1 MMITSGTKKGN
12 PSMKPRQSHILFVL
26 LLLILGQGCS
36 PPATRP
42 WVDLKEINDQ
52 IVRTPAK
59 DQAQE
64 PGKEAAAPPPRS
76 KDMSVSATPLP
87 EGPKEQVGGKTGGKP
102 EPADGILLNFDNAD
116 IYEFIQVISETLG
129 INYIVDPKVKGSV
142 NIRSAQKIGKDQLFG
157 VFQKILHVNG
167 LDVRNE
173 GDYYSIHPS
182 KGGVPQQIYGPG
194 ESGSLKA
201 SSRLVVQVLP
211 VAHLASGEAQKLV
224 EPYLS
229 ETGTIYNLASQN
241 TLIVSDFEGKV
252 LDIVSVLSRLDI
264 SPLAALKVR
273 MVRVENAPLFTLRD
287 ELQEILSAMA
297 VNPKEHEAVSIIA
310 LERVNSLLLISK
322 SEQLLDSTDRWV
334 RELDVVPAE
343 GRDPVY
349 LYNVRNSVA
358 SELAALVNN
367 FISGGDAPAATQ
379 MKSGLEPET
388 GTGLNKSTLSSGA
401 GDSQAKTLTGQT
413 SSGLKADA
421 GIDAPGTGKA
431 ESFGKSGAARTGMGK
446 RGGKNATSLQFG
458 GEPSLLPDDGR
469 NIILIRA
476 ERADYIRLLKLLEKL
491 DNLPKQ
497 VLIEVMVAEVTLNDS
512 WEFGIE
518 WALKNNKL
526 NINGSKYSQYF
537 VTGTGSTAAASGF
550 TSATGAISGLK
561 PIGNNKAAGFAYSIF
576 NSSGDLVGLL
586 NALAEQTDVSLLSS
600 PQILVL
606 NNEQAFVNVGDQVPI
621 TTSTTDRGLD
631 NSVVDKT
638 VQYKDTGTLL
648 KVRPR
653 INYDGL
659 IILDI
664 DQQVSAASKNTLGG
678 PDSPIISTR
687 QLKTKLA
694 VKNGQSIMMGGLI
707 KKGTTN
713 EESKIPLLGD
723 IPGLGWAFKYGKK
736 SNAKTELLV
745 MITPYVIESDDVL
758 EQYVKKFQEKM
769 QGLRQGLGE
778 KQQPG
783 AAARPVIQET
793 LEDKREKDN

>member
-1 MMITSGTKKGN
+1 
-12 PSMKPRQSHILFVL
+12 MKLRQSHILLVL
-26 LLLILGQGCS
+26 LFLAFVQGCS
-36 PPATRP
+36 QPATRP

-52 IVRTPAK
+52 IVRGPAK
-59 DQAQE
+59 EQAQE
-64 PGKEAAAPPPRS
+64 PGKETVALPRI
-76 KDMSVSATPLP
+76 KDMSVSAAPAA
-87 EGPKEQVGGKTGGKP
+87 EGQKNQTGAKP
-102 EPADGILLNFDNAD
+102 HKAEPADGILLNFDNAD

-129 INYIVDPKVKGSV
+129 INYIVDPKVKGTV
-142 NIRSAQKIGKDQLFG
+142 NIHSAQKIGKDQLFG
-157 VFQKILHVNG
+157 IFQKILHING

-201 SSRLVVQVLP
+201 SSRLVVQIIP
-211 VAHLASGEAQKLV
+211 VAHLASAEAKKLV

-229 ETGTIYNLASQN
+229 EVGTIYNLASQN
-241 TLIVSDFEGKV
+241 TLIVNDFEGKV

-273 MVRVENAPLFTLRD
+273 MIRVENAPLFTLRD
-287 ELQEILSAMA
+287 ELQEILTALS

-322 SEQLLDSTDRWV
+322 SEQLLESTDRWIK
-334 RELDVVPAE
+334 ELDVVPAE

-349 LYNVRNSVA
+349 FYNVRNSVA
-358 SELAALVNN
+358 SELAALVNA
-367 FISGGDAPAATQ
+367 FISGGEAAPAAGQ
-379 MKSGLEPET
+379 MKTGLERET
-388 GTGLNKSTLSSGA
+388 GTGLSKSTLSGGSG
-401 GDSQAKTLTGQT
+401 DTQAKSLTGPT
-413 SSGLKADA
+413 SSGVKTDTGVDA
-421 GIDAPGTGKA
+421 AGKSD
-431 ESFGKSGAARTGMGK
+431 SFGKTTGAARTGAGK
-446 RGGKNATSLQFG
+446 RSGKNSASLQFG
-458 GEPSLLPDDGR
+458 GEPSLLADDGR

-476 ERADYIRLLKLLEKL
+476 ERPDYLRVLKMLERL
-491 DNLPKQ
+491 DNLPRQ

-526 NINGSKYSQYF
+526 SINGSQYTQYF
-537 VTGTGSTAAASGF
+537 STGAGAAKVGDF
-550 TSATGAISGLK
+550 PGTSALTRIDE
-561 PIGNNKAAGFAYSIF
+561 PIGKAYGFAYSIF
-576 NSSGDLVGLL
+576 NSSGDIVGLL
-586 NALAEQTDVSLLSS
+586 NAIAAQTDVSLLSS

-606 NNEQAFVNVGDQVPI
+606 NNEEAFVNVGDQVPI
-621 TTSTTDRGLD
+621 KTSESVAQSTTDFTTSTI
-631 NSVVDKT
+631 
-638 VQYKDTGTLL
+638 QYKDTGTLL

-664 DQQVSAASKNTLGG
+664 DQQVSAATINPLGG
-678 PDSPIISTR
+678 SDSPIISTR

-713 EESKIPLLGD
+713 EENKIPLLGD
-723 IPGLGWAFKYGKK
+723 IPGLGWLFKYGKK

-758 EQYVKKFQEKM
+758 AQYIKKFQEKT
-769 QGLRQGLGE
+769 QELRQGLGE
-778 KQQPG
+778 KPP
-783 AAARPVIQET
+783 AAAPQSIVM
-793 LEDKREKDN
+793 DAP

>member
-1 MMITSGTKKGN
+1 
-12 PSMKPRQSHILFVL
+12 MKLRQSHILLVL
-26 LLLILGQGCS
+26 LSLAFVQGCS
-36 PPATRP
+36 QPATRP

-52 IVRTPAK
+52 IVRGPAQE
-59 DQAQE
+59 QAQE
-64 PGKEAAAPPPRS
+64 PGKETVAPPRI
-76 KDMSVSATPLP
+76 KDMSVSAAPAA
-87 EGPKEQVGGKTGGKP
+87 EGQKNQAGAKP
-102 EPADGILLNFDNAD
+102 HKAEPADGILLNFDNAD

-129 INYIVDPKVKGSV
+129 INYIVDPKVKGTV
-142 NIRSAQKIGKDQLFG
+142 NIHSAQKIGKDQLFG
-157 VFQKILHVNG
+157 IFQKILHING

-201 SSRLVVQVLP
+201 SSRLVVQILP
-211 VAHLASGEAQKLV
+211 VAHLSSAEAQKLV

-229 ETGTIYNLASQN
+229 EVGTIYNLASQN
-241 TLIVSDFEGKV
+241 TLIVNDFEGKV

-273 MVRVENAPLFTLRD
+273 MIRVENAPLFTLRD
-287 ELQEILSAMA
+287 ELQEILTALS

-322 SEQLLDSTDRWV
+322 SEQLLESTDRWIK
-334 RELDVVPAE
+334 ELDVVPAE

-349 LYNVRNSVA
+349 FYNVRNSVA
-358 SELAALVNN
+358 SELAALVNA
-367 FISGGDAPAATQ
+367 FISGGEAAPAAGQ
-379 MKSGLEPET
+379 MKTGLERET
-388 GTGLNKSTLSSGA
+388 GTGLSNSTLSGGSG
-401 GDSQAKTLTGQT
+401 DTQAKSLTGPT
-413 SSGLKADA
+413 SSGFDA
-421 GIDAPGTGKA
+421 AGKSD
-431 ESFGKSGAARTGMGK
+431 SFGKTAGAARTGTGK
-446 RGGKNATSLQFG
+446 RSGRNAASLQFG
-458 GEPSLLPDDGR
+458 GEPSLLADDGR

-476 ERADYIRLLKLLEKL
+476 ERPDYLRVLKMLERL
-491 DNLPKQ
+491 DNLPRQ

-518 WALKNNKL
+518 WALKNNQLK
-526 NINGSKYSQYF
+526 IDGSKYSQYF
-537 VTGTGSTAAASGF
+537 STGTGSTTAEGF

-561 PIGNNKAAGFAYSIF
+561 IGTNKAAGFAYSIF

-606 NNEQAFVNVGDQVPI
+606 NNEEAFVNVGDQVPI
-621 TTSTTDRGLD
+621 LTSQSVPVNSNATDLFQT
-631 NSVVDKT
+631 SS

-659 IILDI
+659 IILDV
-664 DQQVSAASKNTLGG
+664 DQQVSAATANALGG
-678 PDSPIISTR
+678 TESPIISTR

-707 KKGTTN
+707 KKGVTN
-713 EESKIPLLGD
+713 AESKIPLLGD
-723 IPGLGWAFKYGKK
+723 IPGVGWLFKYGKK

-758 EQYVKKFQEKM
+758 AQYIKKFQEKT

-778 KQQPG
+778 KQSAATATAPE
-783 AAARPVIQET
+783 AARPVVRET
-793 LEDKREKDN
+793 LEDKRENSN

>member
-1 MMITSGTKKGN
+1 
-12 PSMKPRQSHILFVL
+12 MKPRQSHILLVL
-26 LLLILGQGCS
+26 LLLVLGQGCS
-36 PPATRP
+36 TPATRP

-52 IVRTPAK
+52 IVRTPAT

-64 PGKEAAAPPPRS
+64 PGKEVVAPPTRI
-76 KDMSVSATPLP
+76 KDMSVSATPAP
-87 EGPKEQVGGKTGGKP
+87 GGPKDQAGVKP
-102 EPADGILLNFDNAD
+102 HKAEPADGILLNFDNAD

-129 INYIVDPKVKGSV
+129 INYIVDPKVKGTV
-142 NIRSAQKIGKDQLFG
+142 NIHSAQKIGKDQLFG

-201 SSRLVVQVLP
+201 SSRLVVQIIP
-211 VAHLASGEAQKLV
+211 VAHLASAEAQELV
-224 EPYLS
+224 KPYLS
-229 ETGTIYNLASQN
+229 EIGTIDNLASQN
-241 TLIVSDFEGKV
+241 TLIVRDFEGKV

-287 ELQEILSAMA
+287 ELQEILTALS

-322 SEQLLDSTDRWV
+322 SEQLLESTDRWIK
-334 RELDVVPAE
+334 ELDVVPAE

-349 LYNVRNSVA
+349 FYNVRNSVA
-358 SELAALVNN
+358 SELAALVNA
-367 FISGGDAPAATQ
+367 FISGGEAAPAAGQ
-379 MKSGLEPET
+379 MKTGLERET
-388 GTGLNKSTLSSGA
+388 GTGGLNKSSSLSGGSG
-401 GDSQAKTLTGQT
+401 DTSTKSLSGQT
-413 SSGLKADA
+413 SSGLKPDTGFDA
-421 GIDAPGTGKA
+421 A
-431 ESFGKSGAARTGMGK
+431 GKSESLGKIGSSRTGAGK
-446 RGGKNATSLQFG
+446 RSGKNLASLQFG
-458 GEPSLLPDDGR
+458 GEPSLLADDGR

-476 ERADYIRLLKLLEKL
+476 ERADYLRLLKLLERL
-491 DNLPKQ
+491 DNLPRQ
-497 VLIEVMVAEVTLNDS
+497 VLIEVMVAEVTLRDS

-518 WALKNNKL
+518 WALKNNQLKIDGTKYGQTFKTDFAS
-526 NINGSKYSQYF
+526 NIK
-537 VTGTGSTAAASGF
+537 SGF
-550 TSATGAISGLK
+550 SYSVFRSANDVVA
-561 PIGNNKAAGFAYSIF
+561 
-576 NSSGDLVGLL
+576 LL
-586 NALAEQTDVSLLSS
+586 NAIADKTDVSLLSS

-621 TTSTTDRGLD
+621 VTSESVPLTSTDLRT
-631 NSVVDKT
+631 ST
-638 VQYKDTGTLL
+638 VQYKDTGTIL

-664 DQQVSAASKNTLGG
+664 DQQVSAVSKETVTGIN
-678 PDSPIISTR
+678 SPIISTR
-687 QLKTKLA
+687 ELKTKLA

-707 KKGTTN
+707 KKGNTN
-713 EESKIPLLGD
+713 NQSKIPLLGD
-723 IPGLGWAFKYGKK
+723 IPLLGWAFKYEKQ
-736 SNAKTELLV
+736 SNEKTELLV

-758 EQYVKKFQEKM
+758 EQYIKKFQEKT
-769 QGLRQGLGE
+769 QGLRQGLDV
-778 KQQPG
+778 KQS
-783 AAARPVIQET
+783 AATTTAPPAATRPALRET

>member
-1 MMITSGTKKGN
+1 MMITARTKKGN
-12 PSMKPRQSHILFVL
+12 PPMKPRQSHILFVL
-26 LLLILGQGCS
+26 LLLVLAQGCS

-59 DQAQE
+59 EQTQDGSKETVVAQ
-64 PGKEAAAPPPRS
+64 PRIKDLSVAAAP
-76 KDMSVSATPLP
+76 AP
-87 EGPKEQVGGKTGGKP
+87 ERQIGQAGGKAKKS
-102 EPADGILLNFDNAD
+102 EAAADGILLNFDNAD

-129 INYIVDPKVKGSV
+129 INYIVDPKVKGTV
-142 NIRSAQKIGKDQLFG
+142 NIHSAQKIGKDQLFG
-157 VFQKILHVNG
+157 VFQKILHING

-182 KGGVPQQIYGPG
+182 KSGVPQQIYGPG
-194 ESGSLKA
+194 EAGSLKT

-211 VAHLASGEAQKLV
+211 VVHLASAEAQKLV

-229 ETGTIYNLASQN
+229 EIGTIYNLSSQN
-241 TLIVSDFEGKV
+241 TLIVSDFESKV

-273 MVRVENAPLFTLRD
+273 MIRVENAPLFTLRD
-287 ELQEILSAMA
+287 ELQEILTALA
-297 VNPKEHEAVSIIA
+297 VNPKEHEAVSIIP

-322 SEQLLDSTDRWV
+322 SEQLLESTDRWI

-349 LYNVRNSVA
+349 FYNVRNSVA
-358 SELAALVNN
+358 SELAALVNA
-367 FISGGDAPAATQ
+367 FISGGEAPAAGQ
-379 MKSGLEPET
+379 MKTGLESET
-388 GTGLNKSTLSSGA
+388 GTGLNKSTLSGGSG
-401 GDSQAKTLTGQT
+401 DTPAKPLTGQT
-413 SSGLKADA
+413 SSGLKTDT
-421 GIDAPGTGKA
+421 GFDAPGKA
-431 ESFGKSGAARTGMGK
+431 ESLGKTGALRSSTGK
-446 RGGKNATSLQFG
+446 RGGKNGTSLQFG
-458 GEPSLLPDDGR
+458 GEPSLLADDGR

-476 ERADYIRLLKLLEKL
+476 ERPDYLRLLKMLERL
-491 DNLPKQ
+491 DNLPRQ

-526 NINGSKYSQYF
+526 NINGSKYNQYF
-537 VTGTGSTAAASGF
+537 STTAGST
-550 TSATGAISGLK
+550 TTSGLK
-561 PIGNNKAAGFAYSIF
+561 SINDPVGKAYGFAYSVF

-586 NALAEQTDVSLLSS
+586 NALAAQTDVSLLSS

-621 TTSTTDRGLD
+621 VTSTTDRGLD

-638 VQYKDTGTLL
+638 VQYKDTGTIL

-664 DQQVSAASKNTLGG
+664 DQQVSAAVKNTLGG
-678 PDSPIISTR
+678 TDSPIISTR
-687 QLKTKLA
+687 ELKTKLA

-713 EESKIPLLGD
+713 EENKVPILGD
-723 IPGLGWAFKYGKK
+723 IPVLGWAFKYGKK
-736 SNAKTELLV
+736 STAKTELLV

-758 EQYVKKFQEKM
+758 DQYIKKFQEKM
-769 QGLRQGLGE
+769 QGLRQGLDL
-778 KQQPG
+778 KQP
-783 AAARPVIQET
+783 AATRPAARET
-793 LEDKREKDN
+793 LEDKRGKDS

>member
-1 MMITSGTKKGN
+1 
-12 PSMKPRQSHILFVL
+12 MKPRQSHILLVL
-26 LLLILGQGCS
+26 LLLVLGQGCA
-36 PPATRP
+36 PQTTRP

-59 DQAQE
+59 DQTQE
-64 PGKEAAAPPPRS
+64 PGKEAVVQPPRS
-76 KDMSVSATPLP
+76 KDMSASAAPAP
-87 EGPKEQVGGKTGGKP
+87 EGPKAQAGAMPHKA

-142 NIRSAQKIGKDQLFG
+142 NIHSAQKIPKDQLFG

-201 SSRLVVQVLP
+201 SSRLVVQIIP
-211 VAHLASGEAQKLV
+211 VAHLASTEAQKLV

-229 ETGTIYNLASQN
+229 EIGTIYNLASQN

-252 LDIVSVLSRLDI
+252 LDIVSVLSRLDV

-287 ELQEILSAMA
+287 ELQEILTAMT
-297 VNPKEHEAVSIIA
+297 VNPKDHESVSIIA

-322 SEQLLDSTDRWV
+322 SEQLLESTDRWI

-343 GRDPVY
+343 GREPVY

-367 FISGGDAPAATQ
+367 FISGGEAAPAAEQ
-379 MKSGLEPET
+379 MKSGLEREN
-388 GTGLNKSTLSSGA
+388 GAGGLNKSSSLSGGS
-401 GDSQAKTLTGQT
+401 GDSSSKSLTGQKSTELKSEGGSDASGVGKSESLGKT
-413 SSGLKADA
+413 SS
-421 GIDAPGTGKA
+421 
-431 ESFGKSGAARTGMGK
+431 SRTGNSK
-446 RGGKNATSLQFG
+446 RSGKNATSLQFG
-458 GEPSLLPDDGR
+458 GEPSLLADDGR

-476 ERADYIRLLKLLEKL
+476 ERADYLRLLKLLERL
-491 DNLPKQ
+491 DNLPRQ

-537 VTGTGSTAAASGF
+537 STTAGSAA
-550 TSATGAISGLK
+550 TSGLK
-561 PIGNNKAAGFAYSIF
+561 KINEPVGKAYGFAYSIF

-586 NALAEQTDVSLLSS
+586 NAIAAQTDVSLLSS

-606 NNEQAFVNVGDQVPI
+606 NNEQAYVNVGDQVPI
-621 TTSTTDRGLD
+621 VTSESVPL
-631 NSVVDKT
+631 NSTALQTST
-638 VQYKDTGTLL
+638 VQYKDTGTIL

-653 INYDGL
+653 INHDGL
-659 IILDI
+659 IILDV
-664 DQQVSAASKNTLGG
+664 DQQVSEARKNTELGG
-678 PDSPIISTR
+678 PSSPIFSTR
-687 QLKTKLA
+687 ELKTKLA
-694 VKNGQSIMMGGLI
+694 VKNGQSIMLGGLI

-713 EESKIPLLGD
+713 EENKIPLLGD
-723 IPGLGWAFKYGKK
+723 IPLLGWAFKYGKK
-736 SNAKTELLV
+736 STAKTELLV

-758 EQYVKKFQEKM
+758 EQYIKKFQEKM
-769 QGLRQGLGE
+769 QGLRQGIGE
-778 KQQPG
+778 KPP
-783 AAARPVIQET
+783 ATTRPAARET
-793 LEDKREKDN
+793 LEDKRE

>member
-1 MMITSGTKKGN
+1 
-12 PSMKPRQSHILFVL
+12 MKPRQSHILLVL
-26 LLLILGQGCS
+26 LLLVLGQGCS

-52 IVRTPAK
+52 IVRGPATE
-59 DQAQE
+59 QAQE
-64 PGKEAAAPPPRS
+64 PGKETVAPPRI
-76 KDMSVSATPLP
+76 KDMSVSAAPAVA
-87 EGPKEQVGGKTGGKP
+87 GQKKQAGAKVHKA

-142 NIRSAQKIGKDQLFG
+142 NIHSAQKIPKDQLFG
-157 VFQKILHVNG
+157 VFQKILHING

-211 VAHLASGEAQKLV
+211 VAHLASAEAQKLV

-229 ETGTIYNLASQN
+229 EVGSIYNLTSQN

-322 SEQLLDSTDRWV
+322 SEQLLDSTDRWI

-358 SELAALVNN
+358 SELAALVNA
-367 FISGGDAPAATQ
+367 FISGGEATPAAGQ
-379 MKSGLEPET
+379 MKTGLERET
-388 GTGLNKSTLSSGA
+388 GTGLSKSTLSGGSG
-401 GDSQAKTLTGQT
+401 DTQAKTLTGPT
-413 SSGLKADA
+413 SSGLKTDTGADA
-421 GIDAPGTGKA
+421 AGSSASAGKA
-431 ESFGKSGAARTGMGK
+431 ESFGKSGAARTGAGK
-446 RGGKNATSLQFG
+446 RGGKNLASLQFG

-561 PIGNNKAAGFAYSIF
+561 PIGTNKAAGFAYSIF

-606 NNEQAFVNVGDQVPI
+606 NNEEAFVNVGDQVPI
-621 TTSTTDRGLD
+621 LTSQSVPVNSNATDLFQT
-631 NSVVDKT
+631 SS

-664 DQQVSAASKNTLGG
+664 DQQVSAATANSLGG
-678 PDSPIISTR
+678 TESPIISTR

-713 EESKIPLLGD
+713 EENKIPLLGD

>member
-1 MMITSGTKKGN
+1 
-12 PSMKPRQSHILFVL
+12 MKLRQSHILFVL
-26 LLLILGQGCS
+26 FLLVLGQGCS

-64 PGKEAAAPPPRS
+64 PGKEAVAAPPRI
-76 KDMSVSATPLP
+76 KDMTVSAAPHAP
-87 EGPKEQVGGKTGGKP
+87 EGQKDQAGAMPRKAEA
-102 EPADGILLNFDNAD
+102 ADGILLNFDNAD

-129 INYIVDPKVKGSV
+129 INYIVDPKVKGTV
-142 NIRSAQKIGKDQLFG
+142 NIRSGQKIGKDQLFG

-201 SSRLVVQVLP
+201 SSRLVVQILP
-211 VAHLASGEAQKLV
+211 VAHLSSAEAQKLV

-229 ETGTIYNLASQN
+229 EVGTIYNLASQN
-241 TLIVSDFEGKV
+241 TLIVNDFEGKV

-273 MVRVENAPLFTLRD
+273 MIRVENAPLFTLRD
-287 ELQEILSAMA
+287 ELQEILTALS

-322 SEQLLDSTDRWV
+322 SEQLLDSTDRWI

-349 LYNVRNSVA
+349 FYNVRNSVA
-358 SELAALVNN
+358 SELAALVNA
-367 FISGGDAPAATQ
+367 FISGGEAAPAAGQ
-379 MKSGLEPET
+379 MKTGLERET
-388 GTGLNKSTLSSGA
+388 GTGLSKSTLSGGSG
-401 GDSQAKTLTGQT
+401 DTQAKSLTGPT
-413 SSGLKADA
+413 SSGLKADTGADAA
-421 GIDAPGTGKA
+421 GSGKS
-431 ESFGKSGAARTGMGK
+431 ESFGKTTGAARTGAGK
-446 RGGKNATSLQFG
+446 RSGKNLASLQFG
-458 GEPSLLPDDGR
+458 GEPSLLADDGR

-476 ERADYIRLLKLLEKL
+476 ERPDYLRVLKMLERL
-491 DNLPKQ
+491 DNLPRQ

-526 NINGSKYSQYF
+526 KIDGSKYSQYF
-537 VTGTGSTAAASGF
+537 VTGTGSTTAEGFTPVPEAVISGF
-550 TSATGAISGLK
+550 KAGVT
-561 PIGNNKAAGFAYSIF
+561 NKAAGFAYSIF

-606 NNEQAFVNVGDQVPI
+606 NNEEAFVNVGDQVPI
-621 TTSTTDRGLD
+621 LTSQSVPVNSNATDLFQT
-631 NSVVDKT
+631 SS

-659 IILDI
+659 IILDV
-664 DQQVSAASKNTLGG
+664 DQQVSAATANSLGG
-678 PDSPIISTR
+678 TESPIISTR

-707 KKGTTN
+707 KKGVTN
-713 EESKIPLLGD
+713 AESKVPLLGD
-723 IPGLGWAFKYGKK
+723 IPLLGWAFKYGKK

-758 EQYVKKFQEKM
+758 EQYIKKFQEKT

-778 KQQPG
+778 KQPG
-783 AAARPVIQET
+783 AAVARPVVRET

>member
-1 MMITSGTKKGN
+1 
-12 PSMKPRQSHILFVL
+12 MKPRQSHILLVL
-26 LLLILGQGCS
+26 LLLVLAQGCA
-36 PPATRP
+36 PQATRP

-52 IVRTPAK
+52 IVRGPAK

-64 PGKEAAAPPPRS
+64 PGKEGAPAPPRI
-76 KDMSVSATPLP
+76 KDMSVSAAPGP
-87 EGPKEQVGGKTGGKP
+87 EGLKDQTGVKP
-102 EPADGILLNFDNAD
+102 HKAEPADGILLNFDNAD

-129 INYIVDPKVKGSV
+129 INYIVDPKVKGTV
-142 NIRSAQKIGKDQLFG
+142 NIHSAQKIGKDQLFG
-157 VFQKILHVNG
+157 IFQKILHVNG

-201 SSRLVVQVLP
+201 SSRLVVQIIP
-211 VAHLASGEAQKLV
+211 VAHLASTEAQKLV

-229 ETGTIYNLASQN
+229 EVGTIYNLTSQN
-241 TLIVSDFEGKV
+241 TLIVNDFESKV
-252 LDIVSVLSRLDI
+252 LDIVSVLSRLDV

-273 MVRVENAPLFTLRD
+273 MIRVENAPLFTLRD
-287 ELQEILSAMA
+287 ELQEILTALS

-322 SEQLLDSTDRWV
+322 SEQLLDSTDRWIK
-334 RELDVVPAE
+334 ELDVVPAE

-349 LYNVRNSVA
+349 FYNVRNSVA
-358 SELAALVNN
+358 SELAALVNA
-367 FISGGDAPAATQ
+367 FISGGEAAPAAGQ
-379 MKSGLEPET
+379 MKSGLERET
-388 GTGLNKSTLSSGA
+388 GTGLSKSTLSGGSG
-401 GDSQAKTLTGQT
+401 DTQAKSLTGPT
-413 SSGLKADA
+413 SSGLKPDA
-421 GIDAPGTGKA
+421 GVDAAGAGKS
-431 ESFGKSGAARTGMGK
+431 ESFGKTTGVARTGAGK
-446 RGGKNATSLQFG
+446 RSGKNLASLQFG
-458 GEPSLLPDDGR
+458 GEPSLLADDAR
-469 NIILIRA
+469 NIVLIRA
-476 ERADYIRLLKLLEKL
+476 ERADYLRVLKMLERL

-497 VLIEVMVAEVTLNDS
+497 VLIEVMVAEVALNDS

-537 VTGTGSTAAASGF
+537 STTAGTAA
-550 TSATGAISGLK
+550 TSTSPGSSGLK
-561 PIGNNKAAGFAYSIF
+561 SVSDPVGKAYGFAYSIF
-576 NSSGDLVGLL
+576 NSSGDIVGLL
-586 NALAEQTDVSLLSS
+586 NAIAAQTDVSLLSS

-606 NNEQAFVNVGDQVPI
+606 NNEEAFVNVGDQVPI
-621 TTSTTDRGLD
+621 KTSESVPQDATAFKTSTI
-631 NSVVDKT
+631 
-638 VQYKDTGTLL
+638 QYKDTGTLL

-653 INYDGL
+653 INHDGL

-664 DQQVSAASKNTLGG
+664 DQQVSAATINPLGG
-678 PDSPIISTR
+678 TDSPIISTR

-713 EESKIPLLGD
+713 EENKIPLLGD
-723 IPGLGWAFKYGKK
+723 IPGVGWLFKYGKK

-758 EQYVKKFQEKM
+758 AQYIKKFQEKM
-769 QGLRQGLGE
+769 QGLRQGLVE
-778 KQQPG
+778 KQPA
-783 AAARPVIQET
+783 AAARPAARET
-793 LEDKREKDN
+793 LEDKREKDS

>member
-1 MMITSGTKKGN
+1 
-12 PSMKPRQSHILFVL
+12 MKLRQSHILLVL
-26 LLLILGQGCS
+26 LFLAFVQGCS
-36 PPATRP
+36 QPATRP
-42 WVDLKEINDQ
+42 WVDLQEINDQ
-52 IVRTPAK
+52 IVRGPAK
-59 DQAQE
+59 EQAQE
-64 PGKEAAAPPPRS
+64 PGKETVAPPRI
-76 KDMSVSATPLP
+76 KDMSVSAAPAA
-87 EGPKEQVGGKTGGKP
+87 EGQKNQTGAKVHKA

-129 INYIVDPKVKGSV
+129 INYIVDPKVKGTV
-142 NIRSAQKIGKDQLFG
+142 NIHSAQKIGKDQLFG
-157 VFQKILHVNG
+157 IFQKILHING

-201 SSRLVVQVLP
+201 SSRLVVQILP
-211 VAHLASGEAQKLV
+211 VAHLSSAEAQKLV

-229 ETGTIYNLASQN
+229 EVGTIYNLASQN
-241 TLIVSDFEGKV
+241 TLIVNDFEGKV

-273 MVRVENAPLFTLRD
+273 MIRVENAPLFTLRD
-287 ELQEILSAMA
+287 ELQEILTALS

-322 SEQLLDSTDRWV
+322 SEQLLESTDRWIK
-334 RELDVVPAE
+334 ELDVVPAE

-349 LYNVRNSVA
+349 FYNVRNSVA
-358 SELAALVNN
+358 SELAALVNA
-367 FISGGDAPAATQ
+367 FISGGEAAPAAGQ
-379 MKSGLEPET
+379 MKTGLERET
-388 GTGLNKSTLSSGA
+388 GTGLSKSTLPGGSG
-401 GDSQAKTLTGQT
+401 DTQAKSLTGPT
-413 SSGLKADA
+413 SSGLKTDTGFDA
-421 GIDAPGTGKA
+421 AGKSD
-431 ESFGKSGAARTGMGK
+431 SFGKTTGAARTGAGK
-446 RGGKNATSLQFG
+446 RSGKNAASLQFG
-458 GEPSLLPDDGR
+458 GEPSLLADDGR

-476 ERADYIRLLKLLEKL
+476 ERPDYLRVLKMLERL
-491 DNLPKQ
+491 DNLPRQ

-526 NINGSKYSQYF
+526 KIDGSKYSQYF
-537 VTGTGSTAAASGF
+537 STTSGIAATLTSPGS
-550 TSATGAISGLK
+550 SGLTSISE
-561 PIGNNKAAGFAYSIF
+561 PVGKAYGFAYSIF
-576 NSSGDLVGLL
+576 NSSGDIVGLL
-586 NALAEQTDVSLLSS
+586 NAIAAQTDVSLLSS

-606 NNEQAFVNVGDQVPI
+606 NNEEAFVNVGDQVPI
-621 TTSTTDRGLD
+621 KTSESVAQSTTDFTTSTI
-631 NSVVDKT
+631 
-638 VQYKDTGTLL
+638 QYKDTGTLL

-653 INYDGL
+653 INHDGL

-664 DQQVSAASKNTLGG
+664 DQQVSAATINPLGG
-678 PDSPIISTR
+678 SDSPIISTR

-713 EESKIPLLGD
+713 EENKIPLLGD
-723 IPGLGWAFKYGKK
+723 IPGLGWLFKYGKK

-758 EQYVKKFQEKM
+758 AQYIKKFQEKT

-778 KQQPG
+778 KPP
-783 AAARPVIQET
+783 AAAPQPIVM
-793 LEDKREKDN
+793 DAP

>member
-1 MMITSGTKKGN
+1 
-12 PSMKPRQSHILFVL
+12 MKPRQSHILLVL
-26 LLLILGQGCS
+26 LLLVLGQGCA
-36 PPATRP
+36 PQATRP

-52 IVRTPAK
+52 IVRTPA
-59 DQAQE
+59 QNQSQE
-64 PGKEAAAPPPRS
+64 PGKEAVAPPARV
-76 KDMSVSATPLP
+76 KDMSVSAAPA
-87 EGPKEQVGGKTGGKP
+87 EGLKDQAGAGTLSRKP

-201 SSRLVVQVLP
+201 SSRLVVQIIP
-211 VAHLASGEAQKLV
+211 VAHLASTEAQKLV

-229 ETGTIYNLASQN
+229 EVGTIYNLASQN

-252 LDIVSVLSRLDI
+252 LDIVSVLSRLDV

-287 ELQEILSAMA
+287 ELQEILTAMT

-322 SEQLLDSTDRWV
+322 SEQLLESTDRWI

-343 GRDPVY
+343 GREPVY

-358 SELAALVNN
+358 SELAALVNA
-367 FISGGDAPAATQ
+367 FISGGEAAPAAEQ
-379 MKSGLEPET
+379 MKSGLERET
-388 GTGLNKSTLSSGA
+388 GTGGLNKSSSLSGGSG
-401 GDSQAKTLTGQT
+401 DISTKSLTGQS
-413 SSGLKADA
+413 SSGLKPDTGVDTPGASVGA
-421 GIDAPGTGKA
+421 GKS
-431 ESFGKSGAARTGMGK
+431 ESFGKTTTSAARTGAGK
-446 RGGKNATSLQFG
+446 RSGKNATSLQFG
-458 GEPSLLPDDGR
+458 GEPSLLADDGR

-476 ERADYIRLLKLLEKL
+476 ERADYLRLLKLLERL
-491 DNLPKQ
+491 DNLPRQ

-526 NINGSKYSQYF
+526 NINGSKYGQYF
-537 VTGTGSTAAASGF
+537 STTAG
-550 TSATGAISGLK
+550 SATTSGLK
-561 PIGNNKAAGFAYSIF
+561 KINEPLGKSYGFAYSIF

-586 NALAEQTDVSLLSS
+586 NAIAAQTDVSLLSS

-606 NNEQAFVNVGDQVPI
+606 NNEQAFVNVGDQVPVV
-621 TTSTTDRGLD
+621 TSESVPL
-631 NSVVDKT
+631 NSTALQTST
-638 VQYKDTGTLL
+638 VQYKDTGTIL

-653 INYDGL
+653 INHDGL
-659 IILDI
+659 IILDV
-664 DQQVSAASKNTLGG
+664 DQQVSEARKNTDLGG
-678 PDSPIISTR
+678 PSSPIFSTR
-687 QLKTKLA
+687 ELKTKLA
-694 VKNGQSIMMGGLI
+694 VKNGQSIMLGGLI

-723 IPGLGWAFKYGKK
+723 IPLLGWAFKYGKK

-745 MITPYVIESDDVL
+745 MITPYLIESDDVL
-758 EQYVKKFQEKM
+758 EQYIKKFQEKM

-778 KQQPG
+778 KQPA
-783 AAARPVIQET
+783 AAARPVVKET
-793 LEDKREKDN
+793 LEDKREKDS

>member
-1 MMITSGTKKGN
+1 
-12 PSMKPRQSHILFVL
+12 MKPRQSHILLVL
-26 LLLILGQGCS
+26 LLLVLGQGCS

-59 DQAQE
+59 EQAQE
-64 PGKEAAAPPPRS
+64 SGKETVAPPRI
-76 KDMSVSATPLP
+76 KDMSVSAAPAP
-87 EGPKEQVGGKTGGKP
+87 EGLKDQAGAGALSRKP

-129 INYIVDPKVKGSV
+129 INYIVDPKVKGTV

-211 VAHLASGEAQKLV
+211 VAHLASDEAKKLV
-224 EPYLS
+224 EPYRS
-229 ETGTIYNLASQN
+229 EIGTIENLANQN

-252 LDIVSVLSRLDI
+252 LDIVSVLSRLDV

-287 ELQEILSAMA
+287 ELQEILTALS

-322 SEQLLDSTDRWV
+322 SEQLLDSTDRWIK
-334 RELDVVPAE
+334 ELDVVPAE

-349 LYNVRNSVA
+349 FYNVRNSVA
-358 SELAALVNN
+358 SELAALVNA
-367 FISGGDAPAATQ
+367 FISGGEAAPAAGQ
-379 MKSGLEPET
+379 MKTGLERET
-388 GTGLNKSTLSSGA
+388 GTGLSKSMLSGGSG
-401 GDSQAKTLTGQT
+401 DTQAKSLTGPT
-413 SSGLKADA
+413 SSGLKPDTGADA
-421 GIDAPGTGKA
+421 AGSSASAGKS
-431 ESFGKSGAARTGMGK
+431 ESFGKTTGAARTGAGK
-446 RGGKNATSLQFG
+446 RSGKNLANLQFG
-458 GEPSLLPDDGR
+458 GEPSLLADDGR

-476 ERADYIRLLKLLEKL
+476 ERPDYLRVLKLLEKL
-491 DNLPKQ
+491 DNLPTQ
-497 VLIEVMVAEVTLNDS
+497 VLIEVMVAEVTLDDS

-518 WALKNNKL
+518 WALKNNQLK
-526 NINGSKYSQYF
+526 IDGTKYGQTFSSNF
-537 VTGTGSTAAASGF
+537 EKVVNP
-550 TSATGAISGLK
+550 SATAYGFSYSVFR
-561 PIGNNKAAGFAYSIF
+561 NAG
-576 NSSGDLVGLL
+576 DVVGLL
-586 NALAEQTDVSLLSS
+586 NAIASKTDVSLLSS

-606 NNEQAFVNVGDQVPI
+606 NNEEAFVNVGDQVPI
-621 TTSTTDRGLD
+621 ITSQSLAQTTTDLPT
-631 NSVVDKT
+631 ST

-653 INYDGL
+653 INHDGL
-659 IILDI
+659 IILDV
-664 DQQVSAASKNTLGG
+664 DQQVSTAVPN
-678 PDSPIISTR
+678 PFYDSTNKGSINSPVISTR
-687 QLKTKLA
+687 ELKTKLA

-707 KKGTTN
+707 KKGSN
-713 EESKIPLLGD
+713 NVESKIPLLGD
-723 IPGLGWAFKYGKK
+723 IPGLGWLFKYGKK

-758 EQYVKKFQEKM
+758 EQYIKKFQEKM
-769 QGLRQGLGE
+769 QGLRQGLDVKQPALMRPAKAENQTPQGE
-778 KQQPG
+778 
-783 AAARPVIQET
+783 
-793 LEDKREKDN
+793 

>member
-1 MMITSGTKKGN
+1 
-12 PSMKPRQSHILFVL
+12 MKPRQSHILFVL

-52 IVRTPAK
+52 IVRTPAQN
-59 DQAQE
+59 QAQE
-64 PGKEAAAPPPRS
+64 PGKETAAPPRI
-76 KDMSVSATPLP
+76 KDMSVSAAPTP
-87 EGPKEQVGGKTGGKP
+87 EGQKNQAGVKP
-102 EPADGILLNFDNAD
+102 RKAEPADGILLNFDNAD

-142 NIRSAQKIGKDQLFG
+142 NIHSAQKIPKDQLFG
-157 VFQKILHVNG
+157 VFQKILHING

-211 VAHLASGEAQKLV
+211 VAHLASAEAQKLV

-229 ETGTIYNLASQN
+229 EVGTIYNLASQN

-322 SEQLLDSTDRWV
+322 SEQLLDSTDRWI

-358 SELAALVNN
+358 SELAALVNA
-367 FISGGDAPAATQ
+367 FISGGEAPVAER
-379 MKSGLEPET
+379 MKTGLEPEI
-388 GTGLNKSTLSSGA
+388 GAGLNKSTLSSGS
-401 GDSQAKTLTGQT
+401 GDTQGKSLTGPT
-413 SSGLKADA
+413 SSGLKTDT
-421 GIDAPGTGKA
+421 GFDAPGTGKSA
-431 ESFGKSGAARTGMGK
+431 SARTGMGK

-537 VTGTGSTAAASGF
+537 STTAGST
-550 TSATGAISGLK
+550 TTSGLTK
-561 PIGNNKAAGFAYSIF
+561 INEPVGKAYGFAYSIF

-586 NALAEQTDVSLLSS
+586 NALAAQTDVSLLSS

-621 TTSTTDRGLD
+621 VTSTTDRGLD
-631 NSVVDKT
+631 TSVVDKT
-638 VQYKDTGTLL
+638 VQYKDTGTIL

-653 INYDGL
+653 INHDGL
-659 IILDI
+659 IILDV
-664 DQQVSAASKNTLGG
+664 DQQVSAATKNTLGG
-678 PDSPIISTR
+678 TDSPIISTR
-687 QLKTKLA
+687 ELKTKLA

-707 KKGTTN
+707 KKGITN
-713 EESKIPLLGD
+713 EENKIPLLGD
-723 IPGLGWAFKYGKK
+723 IPVLGWAFKYGKK